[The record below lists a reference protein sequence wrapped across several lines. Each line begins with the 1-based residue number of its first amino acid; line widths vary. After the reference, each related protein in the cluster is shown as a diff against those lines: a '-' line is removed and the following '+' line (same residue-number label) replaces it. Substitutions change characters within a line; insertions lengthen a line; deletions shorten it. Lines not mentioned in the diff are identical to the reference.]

1 MERKYLNDL
10 IARNNDTNK
19 KPLMVW
25 GARQVGKT
33 YLIEE
38 LFAKNF
44 YKGKYLR
51 IDCSD
56 DTSFTQY
63 ALKNPSLDKVL
74 DFLKINYRFND
85 DGKHLLIFDEA
96 QECLPL
102 VKMMKHFCEKRRDIP
117 LIVTGSLVRLKIFRD
132 AHKRGVN
139 TKNSKFIFP
148 VGKINQLYMYPLT
161 FDEFVY
167 NYNKSLY
174 DYLKTHFNNNITI
187 DYEVHEELLKVFND
201 YLFIGGMPEVVET
214 FINES
219 DDKYR
224 AYNLSIK
231 KLNEIYDN
239 YLADMDLYQASPE
252 SIIRSRHVYN
262 DIYKQLNKENKNFK
276 FSLSDNGARGRDMIN
291 PIAWLVEARVVNQSF
306 LLKEKISSPLIKE
319 EDSLMRLY
327 LADSGIFTHQSGM
340 NAKTFFFNDM
350 NSLSGIFYENYVSTE
365 LSARGYN
372 LFYWKGKRNSEFEFI
387 LDIDSRIIPIEVIK
401 SRGKLNSLKEFRQHN
416 KKDLV
421 IKVSS
426 TQCGFDKNNL
436 ILTIPF
442 YYFSFFLDAL
452 KEGGSD
458 YLDKLIESFN

>member
-1 MERKYLNDL
+1 
-10 IARNNDTNK
+10 
-19 KPLMVW
+19 
-25 GARQVGKT
+25 
-33 YLIEE
+33 
-38 LFAKNF
+38 
-44 YKGKYLR
+44 
-51 IDCSD
+51 
-56 DTSFTQY
+56 
-63 ALKNPSLDKVL
+63 
-74 DFLKINYRFND
+74 
-85 DGKHLLIFDEA
+85 
-96 QECLPL
+96 
-102 VKMMKHFCEKRRDIP
+102 
-117 LIVTGSLVRLKIFRD
+117 
-132 AHKRGVN
+132 
-139 TKNSKFIFP
+139 
-148 VGKINQLYMYPLT
+148 
-161 FDEFVY
+161 
-167 NYNKSLY
+167 
-174 DYLKTHFNNNITI
+174 
-187 DYEVHEELLKVFND
+187 
-201 YLFIGGMPEVVET
+201 MPEVVET
-214 FINES
+214 FINEP

-231 KLNEIYDN
+231 KINEIYDN

-276 FSLSDNGARGRDMIN
+276 FSLSVNGARGRDMIN

-340 NAKTFFFNDM
+340 NAKTFFFNDL

-387 LDIDSRIIPIEVIK
+387 LDIDSRIIPIDVKK
-401 SRGKLNSLKEFRQHN
+401 SRGKLNSLEEFRQHN
-416 KKDLV
+416 KKDVV

-426 TQCGFDKNNL
+426 NQCGFDKNNL

-452 KEGGSD
+452 KESGSD
-458 YLDKLIESFN
+458 YLDNLIGSFI